1 MVAIPQKVL
10 SRQLAS
16 DEPSSVLFCL
26 ISLFWYSSFGTA
38 TYSMTITSFIRS
50 CRHCIKVPACI
61 PHSPAFPLLS
71 GSLTFLEDNYDWM
84 SAEAEKN
91 WQVITESNRSIIH
104 HFICSNFN
112 LIIMKFIVCVFQTS
126 DYWLAVKGLLAQLN
140 GLLDGIKTG
149 CPAFSHIAT
158 GDVDDKQHHN
168 GVYLPSL
175 TRNPSLIH
183 LLLLNANGDLYQI
196 SDKYSQR
203 DSGPTTD
210 DSDDEVDHPFQ
221 PPKIE
226 NSRSMDKSNVRQRR
240 SGRKSGSS
248 AKEELERGPAG
259 NIGESST
266 ELFVNSGGED
276 IEINASKGRKL
287 RSTYRRSRGGEVEGS
302 GSRSEGVD
310 HCSALIKLIP
320 DKGGDKSKNDLI
332 VGHNTWDDFQ
342 CAGPRI
348 FKHYSLPLITG
359 FTVPDT
365 FSSGYNA
372 GTEVPGESES
382 EKHSVDAS
390 TAGCSTVT
398 TGLQGSE
405 QKRSVCGES
414 AGITNRADWLRSRK
428 SSKLSGHQTDDTP
441 ADDDQGYSNRD
452 PNVPGDDDDSQ
463 SKNNNDRLEMHFSS
477 SPGLLSSVDDFFTLS
492 GRGEFIVLE
501 TT

>member
-1 MVAIPQKVL
+1 M
-10 SRQLAS
+10 
-16 DEPSSVLFCL
+16 
-26 ISLFWYSSFGTA
+26 W
-38 TYSMTITSFIRS
+38 
-50 CRHCIKVPACI
+50 
-61 PHSPAFPLLS
+61 
-71 GSLTFLEDNYDWM
+71 
-84 SAEAEKN
+84 
-91 WQVITESNRSIIH
+91 
-104 HFICSNFN
+104 
-112 LIIMKFIVCVFQTS
+112 QTS

-149 CPAFSHIAT
+149 CPAFSHIPVT
-158 GDVDDKQHHN
+158 DTDDKQHHR

-196 SDKYSQR
+196 SDKYSQK

-210 DSDDEVDHPFQ
+210 DSDDEVDHPFE
-221 PPKIE
+221 PPKIPS
-226 NSRSMDKSNVRQRR
+226 SRSADF
-240 SGRKSGSS
+240 GGSS
-248 AKEELERGPAG
+248 DLLRGGRIPGAFDLSKFPSEHLVDVSGEEAEGSR
-259 NIGESST
+259 SKSK
-266 ELFVNSGGED
+266 
-276 IEINASKGRKL
+276 SKGRKL
-287 RSTYRRSRGGEVEGS
+287 RSAYRRSRGGEVEGS

-320 DKGGDKSKNDLI
+320 DKGGDKFKNDLI

-365 FSSGYNA
+365 FSTGYNA
-372 GTEVPGESES
+372 GTEVPDAS
-382 EKHSVDAS
+382 KFAVDAS
-390 TAGCSTVT
+390 NADCSTVT
-398 TGLQGSE
+398 TGTETGVQGSE
-405 QKRSVCGES
+405 RKMTVCGKSKSES
-414 AGITNRADWLRSRK
+414 TAGRADRLLTREGV
-428 SSKLSGHQTDDTP
+428 SSGQGQGHGQGREQGSHETDDTLQ
-441 ADDDQGYSNRD
+441 DDDGGFSNRD

-463 SKNNNDRLEMHFSS
+463 SKSNNNRLEMHFSS

>member
-1 MVAIPQKVL
+1 
-10 SRQLAS
+10 
-16 DEPSSVLFCL
+16 
-26 ISLFWYSSFGTA
+26 
-38 TYSMTITSFIRS
+38 
-50 CRHCIKVPACI
+50 
-61 PHSPAFPLLS
+61 
-71 GSLTFLEDNYDWM
+71 
-84 SAEAEKN
+84 
-91 WQVITESNRSIIH
+91 
-104 HFICSNFN
+104 
-112 LIIMKFIVCVFQTS
+112 VCQTS

-149 CPAFSHIAT
+149 CPAFSHIPVT
-158 GDVDDKQHHN
+158 YIDDKQHHN

-196 SDKYSQR
+196 SDKYSQK

-210 DSDDEVDHPFQ
+210 DSDDEVDHPFE

-226 NSRSMDKSNVRQRR
+226 FSRSVDSRDLSHLSRGSGDMSR
-240 SGRKSGSS
+240 S
-248 AKEELERGPAG
+248 
-259 NIGESST
+259 
-266 ELFVNSGGED
+266 SGGGRERVLRGVDLSRSPSEHQVD
-276 IEINASKGRKL
+276 ISGEETEIGISKSKSKGRKL
-287 RSTYRRSRGGEVEGS
+287 RSAYRRNRGGEVTGS

-310 HCSALIKLIP
+310 HCSALIKLLP
-320 DKGGDKSKNDLI
+320 DKGGDKGKNDLI

-365 FSSGYNA
+365 FSTGYNA
-372 GTEVPGESES
+372 GTEVPDDSTLA
-382 EKHSVDAS
+382 VDAS
-390 TAGCSTVT
+390 NTDCSTVT
-398 TGLQGSE
+398 TGTGTGVTGSERKMTKCVKSDHTAGRADRLLTSEGESSRGSGEQGQGKEQGS
-405 QKRSVCGES
+405 
-414 AGITNRADWLRSRK
+414 
-428 SSKLSGHQTDDTP
+428 HQTDDTVL
-441 ADDDQGYSNRD
+441 DDDGGYSNRD

-463 SKNNNDRLEMHFSS
+463 SKSNNDRLDMHFSS

>member
-1 MVAIPQKVL
+1 M
-10 SRQLAS
+10 
-16 DEPSSVLFCL
+16 SS
-26 ISLFWYSSFGTA
+26 
-38 TYSMTITSFIRS
+38 
-50 CRHCIKVPACI
+50 
-61 PHSPAFPLLS
+61 
-71 GSLTFLEDNYDWM
+71 
-84 SAEAEKN
+84 EAEKN
-91 WQVITESNRSIIH
+91 WQVPHVASTPDRYENISSLHQLPLYFADIPIS
-104 HFICSNFN
+104 HFLVLSC
-112 LIIMKFIVCVFQTS
+112 LVLCCVVCQTS

-149 CPAFSHIAT
+149 CPAFSHIPVT
-158 GDVDDKQHHN
+158 DIDDKQHHN

-196 SDKYSQR
+196 SDKYSQK

-210 DSDDEVDHPFQ
+210 DSDDEVDHPFE

-226 NSRSMDKSNVRQRR
+226 LSRSFDPLGLYDMYRGTGDMASSRGGQGGGRGRGVPIPGAVDAMKSPSERVVDI
-240 SGRKSGSS
+240 SGEETEMGISKS
-248 AKEELERGPAG
+248 
-259 NIGESST
+259 I
-266 ELFVNSGGED
+266 
-276 IEINASKGRKL
+276 SKGRKL
-287 RSTYRRSRGGEVEGS
+287 RSAYRRSRGGEVEGS

-320 DKGGDKSKNDLI
+320 DKGGDKRKNDLI

-365 FSSGYNA
+365 FSTGYNA
-372 GTEVPGESES
+372 GTEVPDDS
-382 EKHSVDAS
+382 KFAVDAS
-390 TAGCSTVT
+390 NADCSTVT
-398 TGLQGSE
+398 TGVEGSERKMTVCGKSGSGGTAGRAERRLVREGKGKSEGESSEQGQKEGQGKEQGS
-405 QKRSVCGES
+405 
-414 AGITNRADWLRSRK
+414 
-428 SSKLSGHQTDDTP
+428 HHTDDTVI
-441 ADDDQGYSNRD
+441 DDDEGFSNRD

-463 SKNNNDRLEMHFSS
+463 SRRNNDRLEMHFSS